1 MNNIRRFTQG
11 QPETVQRLNQIV
23 DALNS
28 INNFV
33 GDGLIKVQRSPSG
46 YTFSLN
52 MDGVNARIIKNKGGA
67 GGVGTQVRRAIT
79 TQAAPAQTYIT
90 ANLYSESTGLE
101 QTSGAESGLSIYC
114 STMGANLDVCIPR
127 LKDNT
132 DIWVAQFNYDNG
144 GTATARWYMIGQVF
158 QLVNAD
164 HLEVDA
170 TNGLQTTLFEC
181 AS

>member
-1 MNNIRRFTQG
+1 MNNINRFTQG
-11 QPETVQRLNQIV
+11 NPETVRRLNQLV

-33 GDGLIKVQRSPSG
+33 GDGLIKVQRSPNG
-46 YTFSLN
+46 YAFSLN
-52 MDGVNARIIKNKGGA
+52 MDGVNARIIKQRGGS
-67 GGVGTQVRRAIT
+67 GGTQVRRAIT
-79 TQAAPAQTYIT
+79 TQAAPAQIYIT

-101 QTSGAESGLSIYC
+101 QTTGDESGISVYC

-132 DIWVAQFNYDNG
+132 DIWVAQFNYNVS
-144 GTATARWYMIGQVF
+144 GTPTARWYMIGQVF

-181 AS
+181 VS